1 MKRKILPFLTVLAS
15 AVMFAQ
21 TYSNGPLSTGA
32 TSSNGTTA
40 PTGYTW
46 SELQNTTF
54 GNGTLG
60 FGGSGGYLLADDFTV
75 PSGEKW
81 VINSVEV
88 FGYQTSST
96 GNPFTEL
103 HVQFYNGSPATG
115 GTVIFGNLTTNVL
128 TSSTDA
134 MMYRISESTVNT
146 TRKIWDIKG
155 NVSTTLNPGSYWLA
169 YGVTASGSGSGFFPA
184 VTKKSEATPADANAQ
199 QYNLT
204 TTSWSTIADTGSSV
218 PVAMPFI
225 LNYTVQAL
233 GTSEVRQ
240 FDSRV
245 VAYPNPTVDS
255 FKLSL
260 PDEAKTKVTSV
271 ELFDMSGK
279 LVKSFKA
286 AESYNVSDLGKGVY
300 LVKVKVGNVVKALRI
315 VKN

>member
-134 MMYRISESTVNT
+134 MMYRISGA
-146 TRKIWDIKG
+146 RLI
-155 NVSTTLNPGSYWLA
+155 
-169 YGVTASGSGSGFFPA
+169 
-184 VTKKSEATPADANAQ
+184 Q
-199 QYNLT
+199 
-204 TTSWSTIADTGSSV
+204 
-218 PVAMPFI
+218 PVKFGISKEMF
-225 LNYTVQAL
+225 LQL
-233 GTSEVRQ
+233 
-240 FDSRV
+240 
-245 VAYPNPTVDS
+245 
-255 FKLSL
+255 
-260 PDEAKTKVTSV
+260 
-271 ELFDMSGK
+271 
-279 LVKSFKA
+279 
-286 AESYNVSDLGKGVY
+286 
-300 LVKVKVGNVVKALRI
+300 
-315 VKN
+315 